1 MLEGRLGRGGR
12 GLLGGRGRSLPGE
25 EGGELEEAVAD
36 IFGNEGIAGRT
47 GMVGEEEDRGLLFCG
62 GWGGSC
68 GRLGGGGRR
77 EDEDI
82 DPRGDPGLLGG
93 RGGGFSPDLVKA
105 AFGETE
111 RPVLP
116 LTANSLVR
124 FTGGGAGSAR

>member
-1 MLEGRLGRGGR
+1 MLAGRLGRGGR
-12 GLLGGRGRSLPGE
+12 GLLGGRGRSWPGE
-25 EGGELEEAVAD
+25 GGGELEAVAD
-36 IFGNEGIAGRT
+36 IFGDVEIAGRI
-47 GMVGEEEDRGLLFCG
+47 GMEGDEEDRGGLLFCG

-77 EDEDI
+77 DEDV

-93 RGGGFSPDLVKA
+93 RGGGFSPDLVNP

-111 RPVLP
+111 RPEVP
-116 LTANSLVR
+116 LTASSLVR